1 MFDFLR
7 RCQLGIAR
15 STLDK
20 LIEQS
25 KVSPWRPPEGR
36 CACAPAPAAL
46 RAERAA
52 SGWRAGAL
60 PGVRAGR
67 AAGRWLPVAWG
78 GRQSGREPSVEK
90 AVGFFYRTVWASPAE
105 TPCTAMPMT
114 LLRNDRYLSV

>member
-1 MFDFLR
+1 MAKLTPADAAR
-7 RCQLGIAR
+7 QLGIAR
-15 STLDK
+15 STLYK

-25 KVSPWRPPEGR
+25 KVSPWRPPAGR

-60 PGVRAGR
+60 PGGLADE
-67 AAGRWLPVAWG
+67 RWLPVAWG

-90 AVGFFYRTVWASPAE
+90 AV
-105 TPCTAMPMT
+105 
-114 LLRNDRYLSV
+114 